1 MYAPLPLLLIHG
13 PRLRRHETEKT
24 VLQAAGEDEGVLAAD
39 QTLAY
44 QLYLTDNGKVPRSP
58 ARRRYTDRGKR
69 LRCDAL

>member
-1 MYAPLPLLLIHG
+1 MNVVVIFHWYVPLPLLLIHG

-44 QLYLTDNGKVPRSP
+44 QLNLL
-58 ARRRYTDRGKR
+58 A
-69 LRCDAL
+69 A